1 MKNLL
6 PFILLFTYCISLA
19 QEGHDKR
26 EVIENRLL
34 RWADFRGHAQL
45 DSYSAKIWTDIDWSP
60 KDTFKKAQ
68 LPKLTAA
75 AYFLPELSTVSK
87 KFLVDKPDSVKK
99 RVLNHEQGHYNI
111 TRIAAAELSTIFATF
126 PFHPDRYRFQADSLR
141 MVMIKRI
148 YAYQKLYDKQSNHS
162 RNHAMQATWDKLIAQ
177 GLINKL
183 LPDTTDT
190 LTKETAKK

>member
-1 MKNLL
+1 
-6 PFILLFTYCISLA
+6 
-19 QEGHDKR
+19 
-26 EVIENRLL
+26 
-34 RWADFRGHAQL
+34 
-45 DSYSAKIWTDIDWSP
+45 
-60 KDTFKKAQ
+60 
-68 LPKLTAA
+68 
-75 AYFLPELSTVSK
+75 
-87 KFLVDKPDSVKK
+87 
-99 RVLNHEQGHYNI
+99 
-111 TRIAAAELSTIFATF
+111 
-126 PFHPDRYRFQADSLR
+126 